1 MVDVARVHC
10 TNLIRRVGHYS
21 GSLVPCLHCVSA
33 VGHLPTSGLRGVPGE
48 GGELEGAQSHCFV
61 VVYSVLLLSGYLDL
75 MLVEL
80 NGIKVGTMACALCHC
95 LQITM
100 KYFQNVV
107 DIVRDLM
114 SPTAQEKHYKEGAS
128 PSRE

>member
-1 MVDVARVHC
+1 
-10 TNLIRRVGHYS
+10 
-21 GSLVPCLHCVSA
+21 
-33 VGHLPTSGLRGVPGE
+33 
-48 GGELEGAQSHCFV
+48 
-61 VVYSVLLLSGYLDL
+61 
-75 MLVEL
+75 
-80 NGIKVGTMACALCHC
+80 
-95 LQITM
+95 M